1 MISIKENYSVQSLT
15 TFGFPC
21 VADKYAIF
29 STPEELKELVKL
41 IPPSSPILILGGGS
55 NMLFRGDYHGW
66 ILHNQCNGIEILSS
80 TEDYVELRV
89 GAGENWHQFV
99 LHCVQN
105 DYAGI
110 ENLSLI
116 PGTVGASP
124 IQNIGAYGVEVKD
137 VITKVNGVSLI
148 TLENQSF
155 TNTECKF
162 GYRDSIFKQTLK
174 GRFVVTSVEF
184 KLSKKIQLNTSYG
197 AIKDT
202 LKEMNIEHPTI
213 QDVCNA
219 VIHIRQSKLPNPAEI
234 GNAGS
239 FFKNPEIPTTV
250 FQSIQT
256 NFPLIPSYPGSLQGY
271 TKIPAGW
278 LIEQSGWKGKRMGA
292 VGVHDKQALVLV
304 HYGNGKGNELVSL
317 SQQIQADVKEKFGVS
332 LEAEVNII

>member
-1 MISIKENYSVQSLT
+1 MISIQNKYSVQALT

-21 VADKYAIF
+21 VADKYAVF
-29 STPEELKELVKL
+29 SSSEELKELVKE
-41 IPPSSPILILGGGS
+41 IPSSSPILILGGGS

-66 ILHNQCNGIEILSS
+66 ILHNQCKGIELISS
-80 TEDYVELRV
+80 TDEHVTLRV
-89 GAGENWHQFV
+89 GAGENWHHFV
-99 LHCVQN
+99 LYCVQH

-137 VITKVNGVSLI
+137 VITQVNGVTLNSL
-148 TLENQSF
+148 EDKSF
-155 TNTECKF
+155 NNSECQF
-162 GYRDSIFKQTLK
+162 GYRDSIFKHQLK
-174 GRFVVTSVEF
+174 GKFVVTSVEF
-184 KLSKKIQLNTSYG
+184 KLSKKVQVNTSYG

-213 QDVCNA
+213 KNVSDA

-250 FQSIQT
+250 FQSIHTQ
-256 NFPLIPSYPGSLQGY
+256 FPTIPSYPGSQAGY

-304 HYGNGKGNELVSL
+304 HYGNGKGNELVNL

>member
-1 MISIKENYSVQSLT
+1 
-15 TFGFPC
+15 
-21 VADKYAIF
+21 
-29 STPEELKELVKL
+29 
-41 IPPSSPILILGGGS
+41 
-55 NMLFRGDYHGW
+55 
-66 ILHNQCNGIEILSS
+66 
-80 TEDYVELRV
+80 
-89 GAGENWHQFV
+89 
-99 LHCVQN
+99 
-105 DYAGI
+105 
-110 ENLSLI
+110 
-116 PGTVGASP
+116 
-124 IQNIGAYGVEVKD
+124 
-137 VITKVNGVSLI
+137 
-148 TLENQSF
+148 
-155 TNTECKF
+155 
-162 GYRDSIFKQTLK
+162 
-174 GRFVVTSVEF
+174 
-184 KLSKKIQLNTSYG
+184 
-197 AIKDT
+197 
-202 LKEMNIEHPTI
+202 MNIEHPTI